1 VPKHPPEATKPAAS
15 AKASTRVAAKP
26 TVRASGSQARPTP
39 GLEKHSGRPPTRP
52 RAAGS
57 RAGAVAIP
65 PSGAK
70 RAPHPPE
77 RPSVENRRA
86 AAKQPSSTGSN
97 RTPKAAL
104 QASAAVEEIVYD
116 AASGI
121 KTLLLSDG
129 SVREEPFDPVTLP
142 MIKAAQGRA
151 KVRIRIVNEDVPVEP
166 RSPVEADPA
175 APSRSPTED
184 QSSAPVKPGSGMD
197 E

>member
-1 VPKHPPEATKPAAS
+1 MVYVEPAACQRQS
-15 AKASTRVAAKP
+15 VYKGRGEADGPRIGLPSPAAPRPGKAQ
-26 TVRASGSQARPTP
+26 RASPYSTKG
-39 GLEKHSGRPPTRP
+39 GRQPCWCGCDPAQR
-52 RAAGS
+52 R
-57 RAGAVAIP
+57 
-65 PSGAK
+65 AK

>member
-1 VPKHPPEATKPAAS
+1 MIEATK
-15 AKASTRVAAKP
+15 
-26 TVRASGSQARPTP
+26 
-39 GLEKHSGRPPTRP
+39 
-52 RAAGS
+52 
-57 RAGAVAIP
+57 
-65 PSGAK
+65 
-70 RAPHPPE
+70 
-77 RPSVENRRA
+77 A
-86 AAKQPSSTGSN
+86 AAFARGARSVPPLDLHHDKRCDLAP
-97 RTPKAAL
+97 L

-151 KVRIRIVNEDVPVEP
+151 KVRIRIVDEDVPVEP